1 PRGPAELGFRGQRD
15 ARLFEGRAPDRG
27 GAVAGGPGTAGGP
40 ARSVVG
46 KNAVPTSGDFDGA
59 DDRTLRLAAPEV
71 TVERLDRYLAFQR
84 ALFAVPLSADPQVV
98 AAAHAEAVRTSGM
111 SAREVGEIDRVAR
124 DFSGRL
130 AVVQRVRER
139 MEAAGGERRAQ
150 LEAELA
156 GRDDD
161 GALERRY
168 GRAALEAL
176 KA

>member
-1 PRGPAELGFRGQRD
+1 M
-15 ARLFEGRAPDRG
+15 
-27 GAVAGGPGTAGGP
+27 
-40 ARSVVG
+40 
-46 KNAVPTSGDFDGA
+46 PTSGDFDRA

-84 ALFAVPLSADPQVV
+84 AMAAVPLSADPQAV

-111 SAREVGEIDRVAR
+111 SAREVGELDAVVR
-124 DFSGRL
+124 DFSGRR

-139 MEAAGGERRAQ
+139 LEAAGGERRAQ
-150 LEAELA
+150 LEAELR

-168 GRAALEAL
+168 GRAALDAL
-176 KA
+176 KAREAPLLALHLQRPR